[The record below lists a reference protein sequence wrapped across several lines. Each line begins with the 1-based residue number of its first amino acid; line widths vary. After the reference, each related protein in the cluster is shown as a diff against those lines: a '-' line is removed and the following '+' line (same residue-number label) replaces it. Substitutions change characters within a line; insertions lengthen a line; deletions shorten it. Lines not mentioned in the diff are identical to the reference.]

1 MTRLVCL
8 GVASLYLSALCEE
21 VWGVKGQASPWKE
34 NLFMHLR
41 KKMLFFKISELRRP
55 QAGKVG
61 FQIWMIC
68 DSHKSSK

>member
-21 VWGVKGQASPWKE
+21 VWGVKGQASPWKG

-41 KKMLFFKISELRRP
+41 KKCYFSRLVSSGGLKQVKS
-55 QAGKVG
+55 
-61 FQIWMIC
+61 
-68 DSHKSSK
+68 DSKYG